1 MVWILKTIYF
11 VFPVLSIGSVVWFFV
26 SDVGVWVFALFFL
39 FGFLGMF
46 AGAGAQ
52 QLERR
57 KRDTFT
63 FRAGDPT
70 SLARAAFFEI
80 EGKGEIPG
88 LSQIRDDV
96 LALVDDREKIAA
108 SIVEDKLDPRALI
121 YLLVTNVA
129 SDKLCSGQY
138 HIYRGILSF
147 TGKQLL
153 EAFTVASKQMVDLG
167 VHDEKT
173 HAAEVANLRKELG
186 SIG

>member
-70 SLARAAFFEI
+70 SLGERPSLRLRAKARY
-80 EGKGEIPG
+80 PG
-88 LSQIRDDV
+88 
-96 LALVDDREKIAA
+96 
-108 SIVEDKLDPRALI
+108 
-121 YLLVTNVA
+121 YLKSEMT
-129 SDKLCSGQY
+129 C
-138 HIYRGILSF
+138 
-147 TGKQLL
+147 
-153 EAFTVASKQMVDLG
+153 
-167 VHDEKT
+167 
-173 HAAEVANLRKELG
+173 
-186 SIG
+186 